1 MPLSRPTPLGGGD
14 PSGHIWGTW
23 EEQVRAGPH
32 LSGLGDMAHASPQ
45 ASMQAH
51 VHMHRPSSACT
62 QFLPHYT
69 VHTHKDPPATP
80 SLSWGHSPQEE
91 QVLLGRST
99 RAHMHAPRRCRSDVT
114 PASPT
119 LARHGAEPHPRS
131 VPGELSR
138 GPRNSYV
145 HQGGATRSPL
155 PPGVAARGR
164 PAAQQRAQ
172 KTNRKSTFPGVSLSG
187 DKIPEP
193 CDQPGHPAPPH
204 S

>member
-1 MPLSRPTPLGGGD
+1 MGGTSQGRPSPLRPGGHGARK
-14 PSGHIWGTW
+14 PTGKHAGT
-23 EEQVRAGPH
+23 R
-32 LSGLGDMAHASPQ
+32 AHAQ
-45 ASMQAH
+45 TLVG
-51 VHMHRPSSACT
+51 VHSVPAA
-62 QFLPHYT
+62 YT